1 MTGSCCTAWR
11 SGGGA
16 LRLHVQQL
24 QSLSTGGGDDCRGSG
39 RRCRSR
45 RGHVLSRVACLP
57 APPKKRG
64 RSISGCD
71 RADPTQKSRRNA
83 PWVPSGVTLAKRDAS
98 MLRPVREGLDA
109 KTGLGACMA
118 HATVDRRRRASTGR
132 RLRHVAVGRGRANTQ
147 VDAQDQSGRQCGGSL
162 GLMARLRAAW
172 RGSRQA
178 QGSISTACTSPFD
191 QTCSILIKTVL
202 PSISNG
208 TSRRSAAGSLPRS
221 SRVTHFFV
229 PSFILT
235 WNLYSTRSPFR
246 NRGAAANYRL
256 PDRRPP

>member
-1 MTGSCCTAWR
+1 MTQRFA
-11 SGGGA
+11 
-16 LRLHVQQL
+16 
-24 QSLSTGGGDDCRGSG
+24 
-39 RRCRSR
+39 
-45 RGHVLSRVACLP
+45 
-57 APPKKRG
+57 
-64 RSISGCD
+64 
-71 RADPTQKSRRNA
+71 TQKSRRTR
-83 PWVPSGVTLAKRDAS
+83 PGFPPAS
-98 MLRPVREGLDA
+98 RWRNGTYGCYARYQEGLDA

-118 HATVDRRRRASTGR
+118 HAPVDRRRRASAGR

-162 GLMARLRAAW
+162 GLTARLRPAW

-208 TSRRSAAGSLPRS
+208 TSRRSAAESLPRS

-246 NRGAAANYRL
+246 NRGAVANYRL

>member
-1 MTGSCCTAWR
+1 
-11 SGGGA
+11 
-16 LRLHVQQL
+16 
-24 QSLSTGGGDDCRGSG
+24 
-39 RRCRSR
+39 
-45 RGHVLSRVACLP
+45 
-57 APPKKRG
+57 
-64 RSISGCD
+64 
-71 RADPTQKSRRNA
+71 
-83 PWVPSGVTLAKRDAS
+83 
-98 MLRPVREGLDA
+98 
-109 KTGLGACMA
+109 MA

-162 GLMARLRAAW
+162 GLTARLRPAW

-208 TSRRSAAGSLPRS
+208 TSRRSAAGSRTRS

-235 WNLYSTRSPFR
+235 WNLYSTCSPIPQPWRSSPTIGCPTGGR
-246 NRGAAANYRL
+246 HDWHRGNL
-256 PDRRPP
+256 TDRRRSNPRPSRFAARRRTGVRRSHPPSPAGRALGLC